1 VLPTGSN
8 TQPREWSPSITGR
21 PAARVLSR
29 PSGGVCSVCAAMSSV
44 EATGIRVALLANYAG
59 ALRQLCDGDFEVDLP
74 PARDAALHQLG
85 LEIGTLAAVLEQK
98 FAEFARLSQISSDM
112 NAGLLLEE
120 ILERVYESFRGLIPY
135 DRIGCALIDHAA
147 WTLRARWARSAA
159 REIGISS
166 GYEQSL
172 HGSSLETIVETGQP
186 RIINDLPAYLASRPA
201 SDATRRIVAEG
212 MRASLTCPLVAR
224 GRPIGFLFFSSQRTG
239 AYADVHVD
247 LFRRVAGELSIVV
260 EKSLLY
266 EKLFELNSQLTAA
279 QQQLEHRA
287 NHDELTGLPNRRS
300 ILSELERVAARAAR
314 SRTQVGL
321 LMLDIDHFK
330 RINDR
335 HGHLVGDQ
343 CLRQVGVAL
352 AAAVR
357 TGEYL
362 GRYGGEEFLAVLDL
376 QDHDALQDAAA
387 RFRRV
392 VEELAVPTADGPLP
406 VTISVGGALG
416 CPSEDL
422 TVQRILANADAALY
436 AAKAAGRNCTVI
448 HERPPAQDR

>member
-1 VLPTGSN
+1 MPGRPRHDVDPTGEQS
-8 TQPREWSPSITGR
+8 T
-21 PAARVLSR
+21 
-29 PSGGVCSVCAAMSSV
+29 MSSI
-44 EATGIRVALLANYAG
+44 EATGIRTAVLAGYAG
-59 ALRQLCDGDFEVDLP
+59 ALRQLRDGDFEVELP
-74 PARDAALHQLG
+74 AARDAALNQLG

-98 FAEFARLSQISSDM
+98 FAESARLSQISTDM

-147 WTLRARWARSAA
+147 WTLRARWARSEA
-159 REIGISS
+159 REIEISV
-166 GYEQSL
+166 GYEQPL

-186 RIINDLPAYLASRPA
+186 RIINDLPAYLARYPA
-201 SDATRRIVAEG
+201 SDSSRRIVAEG

-224 GRPIGFLFFSSQRTG
+224 GRPIGFLFFSSQRAG
-239 AYADVHVD
+239 AYADTHVD
-247 LFRRVAGELSIVV
+247 LFSRVAGELSIVV

-266 EKLFELNSQLTAA
+266 EKLFELNCQLVAA
-279 QQQLEHRA
+279 QRQLEHRA

-300 ILSELERVAARAAR
+300 ILGEIERMAARAAR
-314 SRTQVGL
+314 SRTNVGL

-343 CLRQVGVAL
+343 CLRQVGAAL

-357 TGEYL
+357 SGEHL

-376 QDHDALQDAAA
+376 QDHAELQAAA
-387 RFRRV
+387 ERFRRV
-392 VEELAVPTADGPLP
+392 VEELTVRTADGPLP
-406 VTISVGGALG
+406 VTISGGGALG
-416 CPSEDL
+416 CPSGEL
-422 TVQRILANADAALY
+422 KTERILANADAALY

-448 HERPPAQDR
+448 HAHPAAQDH